1 MGKKKEKKIQHYSSS
16 QKILLVGEG
25 NFSFSACLAK
35 AFGSA
40 RNMVATCLHSKD
52 ALRRKHQSSGPHLAE
67 LNRRG
72 CLVLYEINVYD
83 MNQNPSLMS
92 KKFDVIIF
100 NFPHAGHCGL
110 NETDYLLIEMHRNL
124 LQAFFNSAR
133 HMLTRGGEVHVAHRD
148 DCPYNRWKIEELA
161 ERADLYLK
169 EKVDFNAVDYPGYIN
184 KRGGAVRCDGKFPLK
199 SCFTFK
205 FCLKENTSQMPD
217 NLLEKK
223 FKGMTLG
230 NVVISGL

>member
-1 MGKKKEKKIQHYSSS
+1 MGKKKAKKIQHYSSS

-40 RNMVATCLHSKD
+40 TNMVATCLHSKD
-52 ALRRKHQSSGPHLAE
+52 ALRRKHQSSGPHLEE
-67 LNRRG
+67 LKRRG
-72 CLVLYEINVYD
+72 CLLLYEINVCD

-92 KKFDVIIF
+92 RKFDVIIF

-110 NETDYLLIEMHRNL
+110 NETDHLLIEMHRNL

-133 HMLTRGGEVHVAHRD
+133 YMLTRGGEVHVAHRD
-148 DCPYNRWKIEELA
+148 DWPYNKWKIEELA

-169 EKVDFNAVDYPGYIN
+169 EKVGFNAIHYPGYTN

-205 FCLKENTSQMPD
+205 FSLKENTSQMPD
-217 NLLEKK
+217 NLLERA
-223 FKGMTLG
+223 
-230 NVVISGL
+230 